1 MANGKQVTNSDIL
14 NRFEA
19 VRLEAKQDLQI
30 AVGGFN
36 QNLGRLES
44 KFDNLEAGRLTRL
57 EGRYNDLALQLQ
69 KATDDGSKAT
79 SNLNAKAV
87 IVGLI
92 LTAFLYG
99 IANAIVLRSIK

>member
-1 MANGKQVTNSDIL
+1 MANGKTVTNSDII

-57 EGRYNDLALQLQ
+57 ESRYNDLALQLQ
-69 KATDDGSKAT
+69 KASDANSKST

-87 IVGLI
+87 VIGLI

-99 IANAIVLRSIK
+99 VANAIALRSIK